1 MPAAKVSG
9 CNSLSRYVWSYV
21 GYVSCFWRS
30 SNCVPLAFVV
40 RFFAGG
46 TSGNASGSLRQV
58 SWDAGSGFSLRVF
71 GKPNLSKRK
80 LLVRCKLHD

>member
-1 MPAAKVSG
+1 MFHF
-9 CNSLSRYVWSYV
+9 
-21 GYVSCFWRS
+21 FWRS
-30 SNCVPLAFVV
+30 SNCVPLAFVA

-58 SWDAGSGFSLRVF
+58 SWDAGSGFSLEVF

-80 LLVRCKLHD
+80 L